1 MNNKPKLTPAQKWER
16 ATLADNFIFCKVMT
30 ANPDL
35 CKELLE
41 MLLGIE
47 IDRIE
52 QPLAEH
58 SLKSDYNSK
67 GIRFD
72 VYVKDGTGRCFDIE
86 VQTTSRKSLAR
97 RARYYQGMMDIDS
110 LERGTDYGDLK
121 DGYVIFLCLD
131 DPFGWGLP
139 VYTFSNICKEN
150 REIFL
155 NDGAHKIFYNAAKH
169 AIMPNETLKSFFR
182 FLAGTADG
190 SALSGRLAAM
200 VGHAKTNAQWR
211 QQFMTWEQ
219 EMKEQVKER
228 AEVLALE
235 LAEERA
241 EEMAQER
248 AEKMAQERAEELAA
262 QKDIETARKLLDEA
276 ISMET
281 IARCTGLPLA
291 QVERLRQE
299 ASAVEA

>member
-1 MNNKPKLTPAQKWER
+1 MTHTKELTSAQKWEQ

-35 CKELLE
+35 CKALLE
-41 MLLGIE
+41 MLLGIK

-58 SLKSDYNSK
+58 SLKTDYGSK

-86 VQTTSRKSLAR
+86 VQTTNRKILAR

-131 DPFGWGLP
+131 DPFGHGLP
-139 VYTFSNICKEN
+139 VYTFENVCKED
-150 REIFL
+150 RTVSL
-155 NDGAHKIFYNAAKH
+155 GDGAHKIFYNAAKH
-169 AIMPNETLKSFFR
+169 AIMPSETLRSFFR

-235 LAEERA
+235 LAEE
-241 EEMAQER
+241 
-248 AEKMAQERAEELAA
+248 
-262 QKDIETARKLLDEA
+262 
-276 ISMET
+276 
-281 IARCTGLPLA
+281 
-291 QVERLRQE
+291 
-299 ASAVEA
+299 